1 MPGLRTGAA
10 FDKMGM
16 RSSPTGEIFMEDLK
30 VHKDHVLGNENE
42 AFLDMLQSLDA
53 ERSLGAAQILGL
65 AQACLDASVRY
76 AKERVQFGKPIS
88 NYQLIRAKLA
98 DMAAGV
104 DLARTYAHHIIAMI
118 EQGKRVTKEAAI
130 LKIFATEMTTR
141 SALEAV
147 QIHGG
152 YGYIKEYPV
161 ERYLRDAKLYEIGG
175 GTNEIQRLIIARE
188 LLKK

>member
-1 MPGLRTGAA
+1 MLLHY
-10 FDKMGM
+10 
-16 RSSPTGEIFMEDLK
+16 SSFYTHIHLPR
-30 VHKDHVLGNENE
+30 VHKDQILGNENE

-76 AKERVQFGKPIS
+76 AKERVQFGKPIADF
-88 NYQLIRAKLA
+88 QLIRAKLA

-104 DLARTYAHHIIAMI
+104 DIARIYAHHIIAMI
-118 EQGKRVTKEAAI
+118 EQGRRVTKEAAI

-152 YGYIKEYPV
+152 YGYMKEYPV